1 MTGPGNMDTTS
12 RQNDLRRRRTARLL
26 RRFGGLLVLCGALVW
41 SAGCD
46 PANRHKTL
54 SLIFD
59 GVPAMPPAQEYCRE
73 YYAGLESPERQSVVD
88 DTAPERQMDLS
99 SKHEPYDEKRCD
111 DCHDK
116 NKPGGLIVADARQ
129 LCVLCH
135 EGFRQGDNVHGPV
148 AIGDCLACHL
158 PHSSPNPSLLK
169 VKSAELC
176 ASCHQERRL
185 AQKMH
190 NRVRQNRM
198 ICSDCH
204 DPHFSDSRYLLR

>member
-1 MTGPGNMDTTS
+1 MHSPS
-12 RQNDLRRRRTARLL
+12 RQNDRGRRRIVRLL
-26 RRFGGLLVLCGALVW
+26 RRFGGLLALCATLVW

-46 PANRHKTL
+46 PVNRHKAL

-73 YYAGLESPERQSVVD
+73 YFASLESPEEQS
-88 DTAPERQMDLS
+88 TADETAADQQTDLS
-99 SKHEPYDEKRCD
+99 SKHEPYAEKRCD
-111 DCHDK
+111 DCHAK
-116 NKPGGLIVADARQ
+116 NNPGGLIVGDARQ

-135 EGFRQGDNVHGPV
+135 DGFTQGNNVHGPV
-148 AIGDCLACHL
+148 AIGACQACHL

-169 VKSAELC
+169 ESSGELC
-176 ASCHQERRL
+176 SSCHQERRL

-190 NRVRQNRM
+190 DQVRQNRM

-204 DPHFSDSRYLLR
+204 DPHSGDSRYFLR